1 MEKIQSRFHWGWRIG
16 IIYTSFALATIG
28 FMIFSFT
35 QKVDLV
41 SQHYYADELQQD
53 AKMVAETNVMNLSE
67 DLDLHIDGTLLTIHL
82 PNIPDGG
89 MIHLYR
95 PSESDLDKN
104 IKIVGGTALQTYS
117 TTYLAAGLWIAKV
130 EWSVGQASFY
140 AERRFTK

>member
-1 MEKIQSRFHWGWRIG
+1 MEKKQSRFHWGWRIG
-16 IIYTSFALATIG
+16 IIYTTFALATIG

-41 SQHYYADELQQD
+41 SQQYYADELQQD
-53 AKMVAETNVMNLSE
+53 AKMLAETNVMNLSE
-67 DLDLHIDGTLLTIHL
+67 DLDLHLDGTLLTIQL

-95 PSESDLDKN
+95 PSASDLDTH
-104 IKIVGGTALQTYS
+104 IKIVGGTAIQTYS
-117 TTYLAAGLWIAKV
+117 TTQLAEGLWIAKV
-130 EWSVGQASFY
+130 EWTIGQKSFY